1 MCFGTGF
8 ADLRVSNKRPY
19 ATPPFRGQT
28 VQPVGRRMDIITIHQ
43 KKARLFTSWVGN
55 CPDAGGEGVC
65 VCVVYRVRHLRP
77 TLRRLGAPTLTG
89 VQIMIVANVITGQ
102 ATLIRFAEF
111 EYLVGLP
118 WRRNGLTAHC
128 CVAQI
133 AEAAYSKFSRFR
145 LYPVAVDVSRNSS
158 SQAVL

>member
-1 MCFGTGF
+1 
-8 ADLRVSNKRPY
+8 
-19 ATPPFRGQT
+19 
-28 VQPVGRRMDIITIHQ
+28 
-43 KKARLFTSWVGN
+43 
-55 CPDAGGEGVC
+55 
-65 VCVVYRVRHLRP
+65 
-77 TLRRLGAPTLTG
+77 
-89 VQIMIVANVITGQ
+89 MIVANVITGQ